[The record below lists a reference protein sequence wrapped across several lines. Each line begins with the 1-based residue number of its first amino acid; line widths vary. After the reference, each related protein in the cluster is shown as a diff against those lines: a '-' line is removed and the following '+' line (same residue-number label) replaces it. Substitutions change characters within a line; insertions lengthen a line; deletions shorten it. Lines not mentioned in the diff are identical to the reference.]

1 MTTQF
6 VAMSE
11 TSTVRDTVEV
21 LRGLDED
28 FPTVHFV
35 YVLEEDTEKLV
46 GVLSM
51 RTLLLAHREQQLH
64 EIMYDEM
71 LTISPDD
78 PEEEV
83 ADDIAKYDMV
93 ALPVVDESGRMLGLV
108 TVDDAL
114 DVIEESTESEKTTN
128 LWLRILVGALCGLA
142 FLAVYTAVLLRVVGV
157 V

>member
-1 MTTQF
+1 
-6 VAMSE
+6 
-11 TSTVRDTVEV
+11 
-21 LRGLDED
+21 
-28 FPTVHFV
+28 
-35 YVLEEDTEKLV
+35 
-46 GVLSM
+46 
-51 RTLLLAHREQQLH
+51 
-64 EIMYDEM
+64 MYTEM
-71 LTISPDD
+71 LTLSPDD

-128 LWLRILVGALCGLA
+128 LWLKILVGVLCGLA